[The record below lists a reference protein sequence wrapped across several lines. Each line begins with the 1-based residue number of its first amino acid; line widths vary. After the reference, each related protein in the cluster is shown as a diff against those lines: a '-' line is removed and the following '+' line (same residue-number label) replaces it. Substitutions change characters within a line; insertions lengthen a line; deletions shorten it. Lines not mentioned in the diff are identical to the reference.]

1 VENAGWKKIPPAS
14 PDCIL
19 ISKEP
24 LNKSLYRHAG
34 DRFVWNESGRT
45 QYARRVQT
53 RDGLQLN
60 RHPVSNCFYWIT
72 HTIPGVRPAGQLKLF
87 KSALG
92 GFVRLAP
99 E

>member
-1 VENAGWKKIPPAS
+1 MWDDYELSARALSNGLMQNGFREA
-14 PDCIL
+14 
-19 ISKEP
+19 

-60 RHPVSNCFYWIT
+60 RHPVNNCFHWI
-72 HTIPGVRPAGQLKLF
+72 PACAGMTNILRRTL
-87 KSALG
+87 
-92 GFVRLAP
+92 V
-99 E
+99 